1 MEKERKGLVLVHSPL
16 PNVKHSGAFEEQDLQ
31 PVLDAVAADVL
42 QGPVPVVVVEVA
54 EEVPAPVD
62 LSPKVP
68 VEGHAHV
75 VLGTDPL
82 GQLKLE

>member
-1 MEKERKGLVLVHSPL
+1 M
-16 PNVKHSGAFEEQDLQ
+16 
-31 PVLDAVAADVL
+31 L

-62 LSPKVP
+62 LSPQLT

-75 VLGTDPL
+75 VLGADPL
-82 GQLKLE
+82 GQLKLKENHTLKVGLQISIMDFPIGYYR